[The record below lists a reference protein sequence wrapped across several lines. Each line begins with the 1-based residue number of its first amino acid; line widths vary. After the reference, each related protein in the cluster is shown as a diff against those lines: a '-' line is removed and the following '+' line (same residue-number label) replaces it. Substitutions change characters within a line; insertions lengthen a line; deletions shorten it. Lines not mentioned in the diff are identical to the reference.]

1 MMLYSPSLTTAKL
14 IFYTRQRKTMDEC
27 QTISFCEVTRS
38 RIKYNF
44 FCFSRIFSI
53 NNQLIVLIVLELTM
67 ANLVCASLVL
77 FGII

>member
-1 MMLYSPSLTTAKL
+1 
-14 IFYTRQRKTMDEC
+14 MDEC
-27 QTISFCEVTRS
+27 QIISFCEVTRS
-38 RIKYNF
+38 RIKYTF

-77 FGII
+77 FGVI